1 MEKITVV
8 WEVEDGYAGKGRP
21 QRTVIDVEN
30 DLMSEGEWNE
40 LTYEEKI
47 ENIES
52 IVQEDFEQRI
62 TFGIEDYG
70 I

>member
-8 WEVEDGYAGKGRP
+8 WEVGDGYVGKSRP

-30 DLMSEGEWNE
+30 DLMCEEEWNE
-40 LTYEEKI
+40 LTHEEKI

-62 TFGIEDYG
+62 TFEIDDYG